1 MKILVIN
8 GPNLNLLGNRET
20 NIYGDRTLDQINE
33 IITKKFLDIKDLQID
48 FYQSNYE
55 GDIISKLHSAVGIY
69 DGVVINPGAYSHYSI
84 AILDAIKAYNIIT
97 IEVHISNIYKR
108 EEYRRKSV
116 ISEGCYGVIS
126 GLGYYG
132 YILAIES
139 ILHTLLNRQKC

>member
-20 NIYGDRTLDQINE
+20 NIYGDMTLDQINK
-33 IITKKFLDIKDLQID
+33 IITTKFLDIKDLKID

-55 GDIISKLHSAVGIY
+55 GDIITKLHSAVGVY

>member
-8 GPNLNLLGNRET
+8 GPNLNLLSIRET
-20 NIYGDRTLDQINE
+20 SIYGELSLNDINE
-33 IITKKFLDIKDLQID
+33 LILDKFKNTKDLTID
-48 FYQSNYE
+48 FYQNNCE
-55 GDIISKLHSAVGIY
+55 GEIINKLHSAIGVY

-132 YILAIES
+132 YIAAIDS
-139 ILHTLLNRQKC
+139 ILNVLKR

>member
-20 NIYGDRTLDQINE
+20 NIYGELTLDEINQ
-33 IITKKFLDIKDLQID
+33 KIKDKFSKVENLEID

-55 GDIISKLHSAVGIY
+55 GDIISKLHSAVGNY

-139 ILHTLLNRQKC
+139 ILYNLSNRQNC

>member
-8 GPNLNLLGNRET
+8 GPNLNLLSIRET
-20 NIYGDRTLDQINE
+20 SIYGELSLNDINE
-33 IITKKFLDIKDLQID
+33 LILDKFKDTKDLTID
-48 FYQSNYE
+48 FYQNNCE
-55 GDIISKLHSAVGIY
+55 GEIINKLHSAIGVY

-132 YILAIES
+132 YIAAIDS
-139 ILHTLLNRQKC
+139 ILNVLKR